1 MRADEG
7 PDPVWPLDGLRLQT
21 GRLVLRL
28 PSGKEALELAGLAP
42 ADLETDP
49 SWPAPPAATRPVATE
64 VLQWWWRAL
73 GTWTT
78 EHWRLPLGVWLD
90 GRPVGFQ
97 ELEAERFGLLRTVET
112 SSWLVEDVR
121 GRGIGT
127 AMRAAVLG
135 LAFDH
140 LGAELA
146 TSGAWEGNAG
156 SLGVSRSLGY
166 QPNGEVRHV
175 HHGRVGVL
183 RRVQLARSAWDPD
196 RHPVTVRGL
205 EACRG
210 WFGEA
215 ST

>member
-1 MRADEG
+1 M
-7 PDPVWPLDGLRLQT
+7 WPLAGLRLET
-21 GRLVLRL
+21 GSLVLRL
-28 PSGKEALELAGLAP
+28 PSGDEALELASLAP
-42 ADLETDP
+42 TTLETDP
-49 SWPAPPAATRPVATE
+49 SWPAPPAAARPIATE

-97 ELEAERFGLLRTVET
+97 ELEAERFALLKTVET

-121 GRGIGT
+121 GRGVGT

-135 LAFDH
+135 LAFEH

-166 QPNGEVRHV
+166 EDDGEVPHV
-175 HHGRVGVL
+175 HHERVGVL
-183 RRVQLARSAWDPD
+183 RRVRLARQAWDPGL
-196 RHPVTVRGL
+196 HPVTVTGL

-215 ST
+215 S